1 MLIWAL
7 LSSVI
12 FVASNIFIRFYL
24 GSVHWLALIW
34 SRAMGTALILGFF
47 VYFNGTTELLPSY
60 FTEISNRPMLWL
72 LTLSTGFL
80 GIWGFIK
87 SIKLLPLYIVI
98 PFSTLNP
105 VTVLV
110 SHFRLDF
117 PIENFTL
124 VGLFLGL
131 IGLFLLLKSHYS
143 SKNKRGWLWMILCVT
158 SWGLTYPLSQSLI
171 QSTSPIFFATT
182 MEVSVFLGA
191 SLLLVSLNKSK
202 RRQVLSSLPSPVFYN
217 CMVALLVLGVICD
230 GIARESISP
239 ISMLAFAGFSE
250 IGVLVLS
257 HFFYQEQPRPI
268 QWLGAFLTF
277 VAMFLVLA

>member
-1 MLIWAL
+1 VLIWAL

-34 SRAMGTALILGFF
+34 SRALGTTIILGLL
-47 VYFNGTTELLPSY
+47 VYFNDPEKLLPSY
-60 FTEISNRPMLWL
+60 FTEIGNRPLLWL

-98 PFSTLNP
+98 PFSTLNL

-117 PIENFTL
+117 PIENVTL

-131 IGLFLLLKSHYS
+131 IGLFLLLKSQYS
-143 SKNKRGWLWMILCVT
+143 SKNKRGWFWMILCVI

-171 QSTSPIFFATT
+171 QSTSPIFFASA
-182 MEVSVFLGA
+182 MEVSVVFGA

-202 RRQVLSSLPSPVFYN
+202 RRQVLSTLPSPVFYSW
-217 CMVALLVLGVICD
+217 MVGLLVLGVICD
-230 GIARESISP
+230 GIARESVSP

-250 IGVLVLS
+250 IGVLVLG
-257 HFFYQEQPRPI
+257 HFFYQDQLRPI